1 MLPLSVLKWIWE
13 KVGGKWTGVATVVAG
28 VLVLVSAATAWI
40 KEDAVE
46 VCNANWKLEI
56 ASKNAEATKAASKRE
71 SRIRDLESK
80 LQVAGAAEEAK
91 AKELENVL
99 EKQRETIPLSEAC
112 VACRIPNEHLWVR
125 SRTPANSSSTR
136 KQSPKGS

>member
-1 MLPLSVLKWIWE
+1 MEPLSVLKWVWD
-13 KVGGKWTGVATVVAG
+13 KVAGKWTGVATVVAG
-28 VLVLVSAATAWI
+28 VLVLISAATAWI

-56 ASKNAEATKAASKRE
+56 ASKNAEAVKAASKRE

-80 LQVAGAAEEAK
+80 LQAAGAAEEAK

-99 EKQRETIPLSEAC
+99 ELQRDKVPLSEAC

-125 SRTPANSSSTR
+125 PGTPNRSSARTIST
-136 KQSPKGS
+136 KGR

>member
-1 MLPLSVLKWIWE
+1 MGTLSVLKWVWD
-13 KVGGKWTGVATVVAG
+13 KVAGKWTGVATVVAG
-28 VLVLVSAATAWI
+28 VLVLLSAATAWI

-56 ASKNAEATKAASKRE
+56 AGKNAEAAKAATRRE

-80 LQVAGAAEEAK
+80 LQAAGAAEEAK

-99 EKQRETIPLSEAC
+99 EKQRDAIPLSEAC
-112 VACRIPNEHLWVR
+112 MACRIPNEHIWVR
-125 SRTPANSSSTR
+125 PGAPHSSPARKSSS
-136 KQSPKGS
+136 KGS